1 MTATAYDYYTPMPFE
16 VDGFE
21 KQEAI
26 NSYAEQAH
34 EGVSAEDVRMLCV
47 ATAKGQLAE
56 WPQHDAGVAA
66 MADPDG
72 PWKLVVFTKPVIGKG
87 GLRFAEGDY
96 ALADMTPHPMPFIN
110 HNYTVTV
117 YSTRG
122 HVHCDIGFGNS
133 YFNIIT

>member
-1 MTATAYDYYTPMPFE
+1 MTTTAHYYEPMAHE
-16 VDGFE
+16 ADGFE
-21 KQEAI
+21 KQDAI
-26 NSYAEQAH
+26 NTYAEQA
-34 EGVSAEDVRMLCV
+34 GVSAEDVRTLCV
-47 ATAKGQLAE
+47 ETARTQLAE
-56 WPQHDAGVAA
+56 WPQFDAGVAA

-87 GLRFAEGDY
+87 GLRFADGDL

-122 HVHCDIGFGNS
+122 HVHCDIGFGAS
-133 YFNIIT
+133 HFNILT

>member
-1 MTATAYDYYTPMPFE
+1 MTASTAHYYEPLAHE
-16 VDGFE
+16 VDGFA

-26 NSYAEQAH
+26 NSYAATD
-34 EGVSAEDVRMLCV
+34 GVSAEDVRMLCV
-47 ATAKGQLAE
+47 ETARTQLAK
-56 WPQHDAGVAA
+56 WAQHNAGVAA

-133 YFNIIT
+133 YFNILT